1 MLMQLDDLSLRRSC
15 VRYSLAR
22 RSPQHMAAF
31 AKPEPLV
38 TVIITTY
45 NRADKLRTRS
55 LPSILRQTYKNL
67 EVLVVGDGCTD
78 GTAEAVASFND
89 PRVTYVALEGRPD
102 YEAFGGWAVAGT
114 RALNKGLE
122 LAQGE
127 FITHLDDDDEHVD
140 CRIEVLVAIAQK
152 EKADFIF
159 HSFLAEQKDGRWAR
173 VQSPDGA
180 LRHATVTT
188 SSTFYHRF
196 FKDLPWDM
204 ECWNRYKEP
213 GDWNRFRKL
222 NLFKPVLVYLREDL
236 LIHYREGQNAYG
248 GPRGLGMASLEPA
261 DGLAKLHIGCGQ
273 HHLEGWVNIDLD
285 AGSKADLRLD
295 VTKGLPVADGSVG
308 AVLTQHFIE
317 HLTRAQAQGFL
328 AECCRVLKP
337 GGKLRVSTPDLAA
350 IVRDYT
356 ASLTSGHPQCHWDDP
371 GRYRSACHVF
381 NTAID
386 CERAWGHQFSYD
398 EPELRQALADA
409 GFSEVKRCAA
419 DQVDPVF
426 YGLEASRPPCL
437 VFEASKA
444 VSA

>member
-1 MLMQLDDLSLRRSC
+1 
-15 VRYSLAR
+15 
-22 RSPQHMAAF
+22 
-31 AKPEPLV
+31 
-38 TVIITTY
+38 
-45 NRADKLRTRS
+45 
-55 LPSILRQTYKNL
+55 
-67 EVLVVGDGCTD
+67 
-78 GTAEAVASFND
+78 
-89 PRVTYVALEGRPD
+89 
-102 YEAFGGWAVAGT
+102 
-114 RALNKGLE
+114 
-122 LAQGE
+122 
-127 FITHLDDDDEHVD
+127 
-140 CRIEVLVAIAQK
+140 
-152 EKADFIF
+152 
-159 HSFLAEQKDGRWAR
+159 
-173 VQSPDGA
+173 
-180 LRHATVTT
+180 
-188 SSTFYHRF
+188 
-196 FKDLPWDM
+196 
-204 ECWNRYKEP
+204 
-213 GDWNRFRKL
+213 
-222 NLFKPVLVYLREDL
+222 
-236 LIHYREGQNAYG
+236 
-248 GPRGLGMASLEPA
+248 
-261 DGLAKLHIGCGQ
+261 
-273 HHLEGWVNIDLD
+273 
-285 AGSKADLRLD
+285 
-295 VTKGLPVADGSVG
+295 VADGSVG